1 MGICGCTEVYDDL
14 KQPRLTEKRRVN
26 PSLMSMDTDAEEP
39 LIKGTTRPGMTF
51 EKSVLSN
58 RPKTA
63 HPVQKGFGF
72 GFQPKE

>member
-1 MGICGCTEVYDDL
+1 MGMCCTEVIDDDL
-14 KQPRLTEKRRVN
+14 KPPRLVEKRRVN